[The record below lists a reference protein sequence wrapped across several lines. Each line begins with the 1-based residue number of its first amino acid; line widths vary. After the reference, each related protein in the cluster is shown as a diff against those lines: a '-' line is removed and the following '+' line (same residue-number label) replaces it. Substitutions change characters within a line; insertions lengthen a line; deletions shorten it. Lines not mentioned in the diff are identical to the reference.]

1 MNSRNYNKLYVN
13 QNREAGS
20 EKILLGYQYDAK
32 ETILLKDSETFF
44 HVPQYTVPLRLDEST
59 LISEGATGGPFP
71 AAADRIFKS
80 RKNYGNV
87 TPNGNPSD
95 IADGGWLCSWLYKD
109 ERGILRWIDRFYN
122 PGKLAYPEAISM
134 LSQEMIYDK
143 NDPIF
148 RDVPSAMYF
157 EPGVMYRYFH
167 IGEKTASQLIS
178 TFGGL
183 SGEHFKL
190 NLENWG
196 TESVDTS
203 LSAKEVHI
211 STNADYAELYPA
223 LEESDRVSNP
233 VISFNNNKS
242 MEVSIDYD
250 SSYALE
256 NEFSLSFWAHST
268 NWNESQTTQ
277 LVGNYSSS
285 GGVGIFIDT
294 LSSYPFFVIPETG
307 YGHMLYV
314 NEGRVGFLDQN
325 LSLTSILTS
334 TPQFVAID
342 SEHNVIVCNSDH
354 SKKLSKLDHTGKTL
368 LETSLPNGTETIM
381 QILCDPSDGVIV
393 ITNKN
398 RYSFDNQLNLI
409 STTLWATLPT
419 TIASYAYNSNTG
431 FCELNIAN
439 DVFDSKFI
447 ETTNWCISATDGNLY
462 RKLASQS
469 NHVLFA
475 EFNDTATAF
484 GIDPYNKIWV
494 LHGNNNISIIDTS
507 LDPLSVPLTTF
518 DAGPDTTLH
527 LQKNISFFC
536 SYSRSTQTREWKA
549 IIYYSDHPQLYI
561 FDING
566 NLSEAIDVI
575 SLFNYTI
582 IQKLKQDSI
591 LFRYTGKGDFTG
603 YERKRVFNNISPYNN
618 SSQLVLKASLK
629 DKARADLAFA
639 QFKTSFSIGDWLP
652 NSWQHIIL
660 TLKNRKFIM
669 YVNGKLATTLEYSGQ
684 YEVSYEIRPAFFIGS
699 PVGNQS
705 GFNQEI
711 QYTSSIFNGMI
722 QDVKILDYT
731 LNPKS
736 SDLFQRAVIPAQ
748 HISWS
753 LPIPSAQYI
762 ETIDRMFKNK
772 IPGAKATYFNIKLSG
787 TQIKDGQTRTLVEQE
802 IRNIVSVL
810 QPAYAN
816 FLKIQWID

>member
-44 HVPQYTVPLRLDEST
+44 HVPQYTNPIRLDEST
-59 LISEGATGGPFP
+59 LIQEGATGGPFP
-71 AAADRIFKS
+71 AAADRIFKN

-109 ERGILRWIDRFYN
+109 ERGILQWMDRFYN
-122 PGKLAYPEAISM
+122 PGKLTYPEAISM

-167 IGEKTASQLIS
+167 IGEKIASQLIS

-223 LEESDRVSNP
+223 LEESDRVSKP

-242 MEVSIDYD
+242 TEVSIDYD

-342 SEHNVIVCNSDH
+342 SEHNVIVCNSDN
-354 SKKLSKLDHTGKTL
+354 SKKLSKLDHTGKAL
-368 LETSLPNGTETIM
+368 LETALPNVTENIM
-381 QILCDPSDGVIV
+381 QILCDPFDGVIV

-398 RYSFDNQLNLI
+398 RYSFDKQLNLI
-409 STTLWATLPT
+409 STTLWATLST
-419 TIASYAYNSNTG
+419 TIASYAYDSKTG

-439 DVFDSKFI
+439 NVFDSKFI
-447 ETTNWCISATDGNLY
+447 ETTNWCISSTDGNLY

-469 NHVLFA
+469 NHALFA

-494 LHGNNNISIIDTS
+494 LHGNNNVSIIDTN
-507 LDPLSVPLTTF
+507 LDPLSDPLTTF

-575 SLFNYTI
+575 SLFNYAI
-582 IQKLKQDSI
+582 IQKLKQNSS
-591 LFRYTGKGDFTG
+591 LFRYNGKGDFTG
-603 YERKRVFNNISPYNN
+603 YERKRVFNNISPYDN

-629 DKARADLAFA
+629 DKARSDLAFA
-639 QFKTSFSIGDWLP
+639 QFKASFSIGDWLP

-660 TLKNRKFIM
+660 TLKNRKFLM

-684 YEVSYEIRPAFFIGS
+684 YEVSYELRPAFFIGS

-705 GFNQEI
+705 GFNREI

-722 QDVKILDYT
+722 QDVKIFDYVLDA
-731 LNPKS
+731 KV

-748 HISWS
+748 NINWS

-762 ETIDRMFKNK
+762 ETVDRMFKNK

-787 TQIKDGQTRTLVEQE
+787 TQIKDEQTRTLVEQE